1 MPNNW
6 RMNHENQNPTAA
18 RACLIFG
25 GQAAFARALGVSS
38 PTVNQWV
45 SGKRRVP
52 VERCAQIEIK
62 SKGKITRKDL
72 RPDDYWLIWPELKKQ
87 QEVTR

>member
-1 MPNNW
+1 MPNTCL
-6 RMNHENQNPTAA
+6 MNKEKQNPIVV
-18 RACLIFG
+18 RACQIFG
-25 GQAAFARALGVSS
+25 GQAAFARVVGVSS

-52 VERCAQIEIK
+52 IERCAQIEIE
-62 SKGKITRKDL
+62 SKGKVTRQDL

-87 QEVTR
+87 KEVA